1 MSQTQQSIRAAVSVK
16 QRLNNIGMA
25 MFGPANSGPYGPAVP
40 PPAPRP
46 RDAHGR
52 LIKTPR

>member
-1 MSQTQQSIRAAVSVK
+1 MSQPTKSTRTAVSLK
-16 QRLNNIGMA
+16 QRLHNIGMA

-40 PPAPRP
+40 PPTPRP

-52 LIKTPR
+52 LLKTPH